1 MRKRICGIYKITN
14 KINGKIYIGQ
24 SIDIYKRW
32 EEHKNCYV
40 RKSNYLYLA
49 FRKYGVENFSFEII
63 EECAPDELDEK
74 EIYYISTYHTFIGDE
89 ERNGYNMSMGGEGN
103 NGYGKPI
110 DQYDLNGN
118 FIKTYNSCAEFER
131 EMGHS
136 ASSVLRCCAGSRNMA
151 YGFLWRYHGDIA
163 PNPYVNKKC
172 LMVDQYDIDGN
183 FIKTYDSIT
192 SASNFYKVEKTQI
205 SNCCSGKAL
214 TCAGYQWRKRGDSPP
229 EKRASSRQELRKAVC
244 QYDLNG
250 KFIRQYKSC
259 QEAAEETGHKIYM
272 IYSSC
277 REHGR
282 DGNFQWRYSG
292 DDAPNQYSYKN
303 GVVEINQYD
312 LNGNFIKR
320 HKSFADAAKEIGK
333 TSSNIHRCCN
343 HKCNKAYGYIWRY
356 ATESIR

>member
-1 MRKRICGIYKITN
+1 MRERICGIYKITN

-32 EEHKNCYV
+32 EEHKNCYL

-49 FRKYGVENFSFEII
+49 FRKYGIENFSFEI
-63 EECAPDELDEK
+63 EEKCSLKELDDR
-74 EIYYISTYHTFIGDE
+74 EIYYISLYHTFIGDE
-89 ERNGYNMSMGGEGN
+89 QRNGYNMSIGGEGN

-131 EMGHS
+131 EIGRP
-136 ASSVLRCCAGSRNMA
+136 ASSVLGCCSGSRNKA
-151 YGFLWRYHGDIA
+151 YGFLWRYHGDV
-163 PNPYVNKKC
+163 PPSPYVDKKC
-172 LMVDQYDIDGN
+172 VKVDQYDIDGN
-183 FIKTYDSIT
+183 FIKTYSSIT
-192 SASNFYKVEKTQI
+192 EASKFYNVEKTQI
-205 SNCCSGKAL
+205 SNCCSGKYL
-214 TCAGYQWRKRGDSPP
+214 TCAGFQWRKHGDSAP
-229 EKRASSRQELRKAVC
+229 EKRLSSRCESRKAVC
-244 QYDLNG
+244 QYDLSGRLIKRFN
-250 KFIRQYKSC
+250 SC

-282 DGNFQWRYSG
+282 DGNFQWRYDG
-292 DDAPNQYSYKN
+292 DESPTQYSYKN
-303 GVVEINQYD
+303 GEVEIDQYD
-312 LNGNFIKR
+312 LDGNFIKR
-320 HKSFADAAKEIGK
+320 YKSFADAARDIKK
-333 TSSNIHRCCN
+333 SASNIHRCCN